1 MKSQDISSFEDQEEE
16 VKSLMNAEKDWLKQQ
31 VELDEAVLPDTSEA
45 ALD

>member
-1 MKSQDISSFEDQEEE
+1 MKSQDFSCFKNQEEE

-31 VELDEAVLPDTSEA
+31 VDLDEAVLPDTTET